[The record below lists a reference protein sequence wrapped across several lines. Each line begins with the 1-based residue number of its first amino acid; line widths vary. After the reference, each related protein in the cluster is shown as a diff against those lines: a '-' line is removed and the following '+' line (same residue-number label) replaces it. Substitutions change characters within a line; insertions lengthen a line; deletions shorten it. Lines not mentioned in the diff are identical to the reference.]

1 MITVS
6 YSKRFIRLFKKKIS
20 SKRNIEDIFFQKVEV
35 FVHNP
40 FHSSLKT
47 HKLSGYLEGYWSFS
61 VEYDLRIIFYFNSD
75 NNAVFA
81 DIGTHDEV
89 Y

>member
-1 MITVS
+1 MIKIS
-6 YSKRFIRLFKKKIS
+6 YSKRFTRLLKKRIS
-20 SKRNIEDIFFQKVEV
+20 SSKSFEETFFQKIEI
-35 FVHNP
+35 FSHYP
-40 FHSSLKT
+40 FHPSLKT
-47 HKLSGYLEGYWSFS
+47 HKLSGNLDGYWSFS
-61 VEYDLRIIFYFNSD
+61 IEYNLRVIFYFNED

>member
-1 MITVS
+1 MINVS
-6 YSKRFIRLFKKKIS
+6 YSKHFTRLLRKRIS
-20 SKRNIEDIFFQKVEV
+20 SSKSFEATFFQKVEI
-35 FVHNP
+35 FIHNP

-47 HKLSGYLEGYWSFS
+47 HKLSGSLEGYWSFS
-61 VEYDLRIIFYFNSD
+61 IEYNLRVIFYFNAD